1 MCTNVNRKKEEAP
14 SRYIRDYWDQHVADS
29 RIQFQTWGSQADPIA
44 PHPVYGSY
52 PEDYL
57 AYLVNLIAQQAILRV
72 VKGTWLVPRKGPAGR
87 ETLVALSDFHTNMCW
102 HVSCSPALTAGF
114 IY

>member
-72 VKGTWLVPRKGPAGR
+72 VKGTWLTSIRICVGMC
-87 ETLVALSDFHTNMCW
+87 LVAPLLLQYSYIDE
-102 HVSCSPALTAGF
+102 VK
-114 IY
+114 